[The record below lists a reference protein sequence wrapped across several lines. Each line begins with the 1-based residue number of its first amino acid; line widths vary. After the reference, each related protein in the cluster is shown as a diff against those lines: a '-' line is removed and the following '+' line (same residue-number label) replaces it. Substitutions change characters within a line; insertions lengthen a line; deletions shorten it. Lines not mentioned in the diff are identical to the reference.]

1 MIKLNDT
8 GSSNVNVLAEG
19 ELTQVVGGC
28 GYRRS
33 YRRRHHGCW
42 GWRRRYDSGQHGF
55 EGRGFEG
62 EQGSSDDSF
71 ESEAPEFEPSD
82 PGSDDPAAAPAV

>member
-8 GSSNVNVLAEG
+8 GSSNVNVLAES

-28 GYRRS
+28 GYRRN
-33 YRRRHHGCW
+33 YRRRHHGYW
-42 GWRRRYDSGQHGF
+42 GWRRRYDSSHQGF

-62 EQGSSDDSF
+62 GQDSSEDSF
-71 ESEAPEFEPSD
+71 GSEAPEFEPSE
-82 PGSDDPAAAPAV
+82 PSSDDPAAPAV

>member
-8 GSSNVNVLAEG
+8 GSTNLTVLAEG
-19 ELTQVVGGC
+19 ELALVVGGC

-33 YRRRHHGCW
+33 YRRRHHVW
-42 GWRRRYDSGQHGF
+42 GWRHRYDSSHQGF

-62 EQGSSDDSF
+62 GQDSSNDSF
-71 ESEAPEFEPSD
+71 DSGAPEFEASD
-82 PGSDDPAAAPAV
+82 PSSDEEAAAPVV

>member
-8 GSSNVNVLAEG
+8 GSTNLTVLAEG

-33 YRRRHHGCW
+33 YRPRRHCW
-42 GWRRRYDSGQHGF
+42 GWRRRYDSSHQGF

-62 EQGSSDDSF
+62 QDFSEQSF
-71 ESEAPEFEPSD
+71 ESEAPEFEPSE
-82 PGSDDPAAAPAV
+82 SSSEDPAAAPAV

>member
-8 GSSNVNVLAEG
+8 GSTNLNVLAES

-33 YRRRHHGCW
+33 YRRRHHGYW
-42 GWRRRYDSGQHGF
+42 GWRRRYDSGHQGF
-55 EGRGFEG
+55 ESRGFEG
-62 EQGSSDDSF
+62 GPGSEDSF
-71 ESEAPEFEPSD
+71 DSEAPEFEVSD
-82 PGSDDPAAAPAV
+82 PSTDDPAAAPAV